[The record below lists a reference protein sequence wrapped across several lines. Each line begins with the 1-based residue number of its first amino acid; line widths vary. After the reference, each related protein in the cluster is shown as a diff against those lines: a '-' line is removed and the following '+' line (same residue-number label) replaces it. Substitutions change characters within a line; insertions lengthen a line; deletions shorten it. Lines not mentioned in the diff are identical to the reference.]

1 MRGFGLRDF
10 VLPPC
15 SARLPEFYSVGND
28 SMGEQLMAEPTQAR
42 SAGPRMIMA
51 TLLLDRPADVDY
63 RLLAQRVGEPLEL
76 NLKLAEEHKPGF
88 PMALVTDGAVI
99 MGMRIDAPYPALN
112 SVAQFAYWWPNAA
125 TEAARSTSHV
135 LVVCN
140 WPKYSRFD
148 AHMRHLILVRELV
161 EQLPVIGVLWGS
173 ALVQADKFKGE
184 FAHMQKNSVVPF
196 SLWVLIQFSKQP
208 NGNTLISTLGM
219 RDFEQMEIETESAL
233 PFDQT
238 FDLVRKFGS
247 YILAN
252 GPVVKDGETIG
263 LTAEQ
268 RIKVCHVRSFRPD
281 VKENV
286 YWLEL
291 AENPTV
297 ERPKGFFSSLFGSGS
312 KQ

>member
-1 MRGFGLRDF
+1 
-10 VLPPC
+10 
-15 SARLPEFYSVGND
+15 
-28 SMGEQLMAEPTQAR
+28 
-42 SAGPRMIMA
+42 MIMA
-51 TLLLDRPADVDY
+51 TILLDRPADLDY
-63 RLLAQRVGEPLEL
+63 RLLAKRVGEPLEL
-76 NLKLAEEHKPGF
+76 NVRLAEEHKPGF

-99 MGMRIDAPYPALN
+99 MGMRIDAPYPPLN

-140 WPKYSRFD
+140 WPKYSRLD
-148 AHMRHLILVRELV
+148 AHVRHLILVRELV

-173 ALVQADKFKGE
+173 ALVQADKFKSE
-184 FAHMQKNSVVPF
+184 FAHMQKDNVVPF
-196 SLWVLIQFSKQP
+196 SLWVLIQFAKQP

-233 PFDQT
+233 PLDQT
-238 FDLVRKFGS
+238 FDLVRKFGC

-252 GPVVKDGETIG
+252 GPVVKDGETMG

-268 RIKVCHVRSFRPD
+268 RITVRHVRSFRPD
-281 VKENV
+281 VNEDV

-291 AENPTV
+291 T
-297 ERPKGFFSSLFGSGS
+297 
-312 KQ
+312 